1 MSSPLMSTVRRVA
14 ADTAAAADGVDLVRE
29 RFYFFWIEIW
39 PQEVYYITGL
49 LILASLGLFLVTALL
64 GRVWCG
70 YACPQTV
77 WTDLFIMV
85 ERLIEGDRNA
95 RIRLDKSPWTI

>member
-1 MSSPLMSTVRRVA
+1 MNRQSSGVLRHVK
-14 ADTAAAADGVDLVRE
+14 TAPDQAVLVDLVRE

-64 GRVWCG
+64 RSTIKL
-70 YACPQTV
+70 AQR
-77 WTDLFIMV
+77 DHRHFKLFC
-85 ERLIEGDRNA
+85 
-95 RIRLDKSPWTI
+95 